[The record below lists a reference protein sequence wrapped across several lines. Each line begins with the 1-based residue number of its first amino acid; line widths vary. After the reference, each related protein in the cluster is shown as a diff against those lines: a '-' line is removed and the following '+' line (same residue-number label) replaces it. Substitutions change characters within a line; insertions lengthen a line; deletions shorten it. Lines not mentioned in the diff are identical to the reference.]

1 MLFGGTKDPQTL
13 DLFSRLCGPSSY
25 DQQSRTRGEP
35 GQRHLTEHPL
45 MTDAMIRRL
54 PRSHTLLV
62 RDDCSPVISRA
73 PLAWRDL
80 RMIRAKITGRAV
92 ATVQPLAA
100 ALPQPAPGHAPTG
113 RRQDTLPVPVGSP
126 PRAPASNGHR
136 TGHGPA
142 GGGHDAH

>member
-1 MLFGGTKDPQTL
+1 
-13 DLFSRLCGPSSY
+13 
-25 DQQSRTRGEP
+25 
-35 GQRHLTEHPL
+35 LTEHPL

-80 RMIRAKITGRAV
+80 RMIRAKIARRAV
-92 ATVQPLAA
+92 AKVQPLAA
-100 ALPQPAPGHAPTG
+100 TLPQPAPGPAP
-113 RRQDTLPVPVGSP
+113 RPAAQDTLPVPVGSQ
-126 PRAPASNGHR
+126 PRAPASNGNG
-136 TGHGPA
+136 TGRGPA